1 MSAVIAIVLAVALFS
16 YIALNGMFMV
26 LSPIRWAS
34 AFWTAKGVYGN
45 PESRERLAN
54 SRERRSIRFTG
65 IGMTLL
71 AIFALLTI
79 MSAYL

>member
-1 MSAVIAIVLAVALFS
+1 MNATLAILLAVALFS
-16 YIALNGMFMV
+16 YIALNGMYMV
-26 LSPIRWAS
+26 LSPVRWAS

-54 SRERRSIRFTG
+54 SRERRRIRFTG
-65 IGMTLL
+65 VGMTLL
-71 AIFALLTI
+71 AVFALLTI